1 MLISSFDIRFY
12 TTCGYGTANLDFQ
25 PTVLNQSYLG
35 VQTGTLLLGLQLLK
49 EMTANSDNSRQL
61 VGFHSRTQ
69 PHNQLVVLT
78 VVARAEVFG
87 RLRCFRPFQLRCFR
101 PFQLLNMLNLSI
113 IYFSVRFHVTYL
125 SKPRAD
131 ITGRVNG

>member
-1 MLISSFDIRFY
+1 MLFSSFHTRFC
-12 TTCGYGTANLDFQ
+12 TTFGYGTANLDFQ
-25 PTVLNQSYLG
+25 PTALNQPYPESANWN
-35 VQTGTLLLGLQLLK
+35 TLAWLATF
-49 EMTANSDNSRQL
+49 ERDSDNSDNSRQL

-101 PFQLLNMLNLSI
+101 PFQLLNMLNFSI

-125 SKPRAD
+125 HKQAD

>member
-1 MLISSFDIRFY
+1 MLFPSFDICFY
-12 TTCGYGTANLDFQ
+12 TTCGYGITRLPTYSTKPTLPSSANW
-25 PTVLNQSYLG
+25 N
-35 VQTGTLLLGLQLLK
+35 TLAWLATFEK
-49 EMTANSDNSRQL
+49 VTANSDNSRQL

-101 PFQLLNMLNLSI
+101 PFQLLNMLNFSI

-125 SKPRAD
+125 SKPKAD
-131 ITGRVNG
+131 VTGRVNG